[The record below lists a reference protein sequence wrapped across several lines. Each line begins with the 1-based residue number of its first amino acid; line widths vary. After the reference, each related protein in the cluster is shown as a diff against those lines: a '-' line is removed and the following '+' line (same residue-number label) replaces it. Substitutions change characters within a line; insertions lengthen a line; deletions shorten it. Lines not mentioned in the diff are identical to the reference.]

1 MSANGNSTF
10 EAARELRKRIEDV
23 GHDTVKGLYGLAE
36 NIRKEAREAGVE
48 EGILK
53 AADEAASQ
61 VERIASTMKAQFAR
75 PEAPPAPA
83 ADPSPAS
90 STGASAAPAQTSW
103 TLVIAAFV
111 IGVVIGMMLRRK

>member
-10 EAARELRKRIEDV
+10 EAVRELRKRIEDV

-61 VERIASTMKAQFAR
+61 VERIASSVKAQFAR

-83 ADPSPAS
+83 DPAPAAAP
-90 STGASAAPAQTSW
+90 GASAAPAHTSW